1 MRGGPGRSPTRQGL
15 HDPHIRSD
23 DLSFNHL
30 TCRVPPFPF
39 GGARAGL
46 PQRTV
51 SERSQCPSIMI
62 LRQDRSTFGSLPGFS
77 FLLDGINSA
86 LDRSGG
92 AAVATWAWHELLAGQ
107 AGDGLPSVLGGG
119 ARHSVTFRTADPGAC
134 GAGPVSPGD
143 RPYRRRS
150 PWLAHTHHVQPRRAL
165 TLCVP
170 GSPIPA
176 EKPGSCVCCPWNYL
190 RFSTGDFAHR

>member
-1 MRGGPGRSPTRQGL
+1 
-15 HDPHIRSD
+15 
-23 DLSFNHL
+23 
-30 TCRVPPFPF
+30 
-39 GGARAGL
+39 
-46 PQRTV
+46 
-51 SERSQCPSIMI
+51 
-62 LRQDRSTFGSLPGFS
+62 
-77 FLLDGINSA
+77 
-86 LDRSGG
+86 
-92 AAVATWAWHELLAGQ
+92 
-107 AGDGLPSVLGGG
+107 LPSVLGGG
-119 ARHSVTFRTADPGAC
+119 ARHSVTFRTADPGAR
-134 GAGPVSPGD
+134 GVWPVSPGD